1 MFPAAEAGLG
11 ERQRAGAP
19 CGQDSLWLGF
29 LVAGL
34 LAAVLG
40 PSALLAVSQR
50 ESPGGGRIGTAAA
63 WHGSGCRVVP
73 ELGYAVAG
81 VRWWV
86 AAEPGDTLGS
96 AAPGP
101 AVGGCV
107 PAQLATSF
115 CLPGPNTSSRP

>member
-1 MFPAAEAGLG
+1 MSRG
-11 ERQRAGAP
+11 
-19 CGQDSLWLGF
+19 SLWAGF
-29 LVAGL
+29 LVAGIPCSR
-34 LAAVLG
+34 APRCCARAFCPAGGVT
-40 PSALLAVSQR
+40 AVSQR

-86 AAEPGDTLGS
+86 AAEPGGTLGS

>member
-1 MFPAAEAGLG
+1 MIILNYNNLIATSRHRAEMFPAAEAGLG

-50 ESPGGGRIGTAAA
+50 CHSRSPRVGAGLGLQQPGTALGA
-63 WHGSGCRVVP
+63 
-73 ELGYAVAG
+73 ELCLS
-81 VRWWV
+81 WV
-86 AAEPGDTLGS
+86 TL
-96 AAPGP
+96 
-101 AVGGCV
+101 
-107 PAQLATSF
+107 
-115 CLPGPNTSSRP
+115 